1 MYSNLRSGILY
12 AISAYLCWG
21 LFPLYFKALHH
32 VPAYAILPHR
42 MVWSLAFLV
51 IVLAVKRHWCWLP
64 QAWRNRR
71 IVIGSASSA
80 AVLAINWFVF
90 IWAVNAGHV
99 VDASLGY
106 FINPLVNVLVAALF
120 LHENLRPGQWL
131 AIALAGAGVSWLTW
145 QGGSLPWIGLIL
157 AFTFAAYGLLRK
169 TAALG
174 TLDGLAMETAILFPF
189 AALTLGYFMSQGE
202 DSFIAAD
209 MSTRLLLMA
218 SGPITAIPLLLF
230 AAGARRIPFSTLGIL
245 QYIGPTGQLLLGVLV
260 FHEPFPAAKLVGYL
274 AIWAALAVYSAEG
287 IWQNR
292 RKARLGT
299 AEVCCK

>member
-1 MYSNLRSGILY
+1 MSSQLRSGIFY
-12 AISAYLCWG
+12 AVSAYLCWG
-21 LFPLYFKALHH
+21 LFPLYFKALHN
-32 VPAYAILPHR
+32 VPPYAILPHR
-42 MVWSLAFLV
+42 MVWSLVFLA

-64 QAWRNRR
+64 QACRNRR
-71 IVIGSASSA
+71 ILLGSASCA
-80 AVLAINWFVF
+80 AFLAVNWFVF

-120 LHENLRPGQWL
+120 LHEKLRRGQWL
-131 AIALAGAGVSWLTW
+131 AIVLAAGGVAWLTW

-174 TLDGLAMETAILFPF
+174 TLDGLALETALLFPF
-189 AALTLGYFMSQGE
+189 AALALGYFSSQGE
-202 DSFIAAD
+202 DSFITAD
-209 MSTRLLLMA
+209 MTTRLLLMA
-218 SGPITAIPLLLF
+218 SGPITAVPLLLF

-260 FHEPFPAAKLVGYL
+260 YNEPFPAVKLAGYL
-274 AIWAALAVYSAEG
+274 AIWAALIVYSAEG
-287 IWQNR
+287 LWQSR
-292 RKARLGT
+292 LKARLPL
-299 AEVCCK
+299 AEAACK